1 MLTIANADRGKPTL
15 KDDERFRTGL
25 FHDLD
30 NRTLMYVYSIKSV
43 SKCVIESI
51 RLVFTCV
58 IELDRKM
65 LFKCQC

>member
-15 KDDERFRTGL
+15 KDAERFRTGL
-25 FHDLD
+25 FHDFD

-58 IELDRKM
+58 IELD
-65 LFKCQC
+65 